1 MKTKVLRFLLVI
13 ALLGTLFPA
22 AALGADP
29 GIDESAYVQVFHD
42 DFADMDNWDGGG
54 YNSYVIDN
62 GTLRSDSHNGD
73 NAARLKKSLTDFMVI
88 FQAAFTSKDG
98 SEPGDQ
104 RFGISVVDPLNK
116 EADLNKSGPLFLD
129 TAEGDRSFWGWR
141 EGGYE
146 QVKPLLDA
154 PGTAVKIEKGLDKW
168 YTFKL
173 IVEGDNMYVYLK
185 GPDDADFTYYGYKPG
200 LQQGERTILFYQ
212 NNMIPN
218 IKDFH
223 LYEKTTEHEASN
235 STSFYINY
243 ATSPQEITSLTTGTV
258 TAQSVIQAGAED
270 ITGSLVVALY
280 QDDKLLDI
288 ATGDSFQVSA
298 GNKET
303 VTTDLTVSAAESG
316 YALKAFLWDMEHGL
330 VPLGPAAELLP

>member
-1 MKTKVLRFLLVI
+1 
-13 ALLGTLFPA
+13 
-22 AALGADP
+22 
-29 GIDESAYVQVFHD
+29 
-42 DFADMDNWDGGG
+42 
-54 YNSYVIDN
+54 
-62 GTLRSDSHNGD
+62 
-73 NAARLKKSLTDFMVI
+73 
-88 FQAAFTSKDG
+88 
-98 SEPGDQ
+98 
-104 RFGISVVDPLNK
+104 
-116 EADLNKSGPLFLD
+116 
-129 TAEGDRSFWGWR
+129 
-141 EGGYE
+141 
-146 QVKPLLDA
+146 
-154 PGTAVKIEKGLDKW
+154 
-168 YTFKL
+168 
-173 IVEGDNMYVYLK
+173 MYVYLK